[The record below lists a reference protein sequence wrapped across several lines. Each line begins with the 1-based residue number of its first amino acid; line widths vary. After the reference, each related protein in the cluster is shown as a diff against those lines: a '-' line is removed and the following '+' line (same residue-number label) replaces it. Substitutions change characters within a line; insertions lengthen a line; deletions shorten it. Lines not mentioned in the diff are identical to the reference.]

1 MACSLLPNT
10 TITASLQWWQVS
22 GTLAKNISCAES
34 YARPAVGGALMPW
47 VFTATQIIIHVPV
60 MALRVA
66 RWEDAQTLSIILAVF
81 NVALACQ
88 AYQSTHLS
96 AEDVLVWSPSL
107 MALVIDEGAMLQLIV
122 LVLEVHPNWWA
133 ELWRKR
139 NLQDENGRVPWE
151 THISYF

>member
-1 MACSLLPNT
+1 
-10 TITASLQWWQVS
+10 
-22 GTLAKNISCAES
+22 
-34 YARPAVGGALMPW
+34 MPW

-96 AEDVLVWSPSL
+96 VEGVLVWSPSL

-133 ELWRKR
+133 ERWKKR
-139 NLQDENGRVPWE
+139 HLQDENGRVPWD
-151 THISYF
+151 THLSCF